1 MDPTLLELADDGW
14 VHLPPRTGDQ
24 RVDAGGY
31 VFFGGRHESSV
42 QRIRLAGAAE
52 LEEAVETTRELARER
67 GSSLVRW
74 WVGDLAT
81 PAGAAGELARLGLAP
96 DVDEAVL
103 TSMALVGPP
112 SDGETPDGIDVRRAE
127 SVDDYVHAI
136 EIDARSWDTTEEAVA
151 ARLERAREQWPA
163 MHAEGRTLVYLAHV
177 DGEPVGFARAVV
189 VAVVDGSAA
198 LLNGGTVLPHARG
211 RGVYRALVRA
221 RQRDLAARGVTSL
234 VTQAGSMSRPI
245 LERLGFEPLGEIRL
259 LVDQL

>member
-1 MDPTLLELADDGW
+1 MPPTLLELADDGW
-14 VHLPPRTGDQ
+14 VHLPPRPRDE

-42 QRIRLAGAAE
+42 QRIRLADAAD
-52 LEEAVETTRELARER
+52 LAEAVDTTRELARER
-67 GSSLVRW
+67 GSALVRW

-81 PAGAAGELARLGLAP
+81 PADAAAELARLGLAP
-96 DVDEAVL
+96 DGDEAVL

-112 SDGETPDGIDVRRAE
+112 DADGPGGIDVRLVE
-127 SVDDYVHAI
+127 SVDDYVRAV

-177 DGEPVGFARAVV
+177 DGKPVGFARAVV

-198 LLNGGTVLPHARG
+198 LMNGGTVLAHARG
-211 RGVYRALVRA
+211 RGVYRALVHA
-221 RQRDLAARGVTSL
+221 RRRDLAARGITSL

-259 LVDQL
+259 LVDRL

>member
-1 MDPTLLELADDGW
+1 MAPTLLELADDGW
-14 VHLPPRTGDQ
+14 VHLPPRPGDD
-24 RVDAGGY
+24 RVDADRY

-42 QRIRLAGAAE
+42 QRIRLADTAD
-52 LEEAVETTRELARER
+52 LEEAVDATRALARER
-67 GSSLVRW
+67 GSALVRW

-81 PAGAAGELARLGLAP
+81 PAGARDELLRLGLAP

-112 SDGETPDGIDVRRAE
+112 ESRARDEIDVRRVE
-127 SVDDYVHAI
+127 SVDDYVRAI

-151 ARLERAREQWPA
+151 HRLARAREQWPA
-163 MHAEGRTLVYLAHV
+163 MHAEGRTYVYLAHV

-189 VAVVDGSAA
+189 VGDAA
-198 LLNGGTVLPHARG
+198 LMNGGTVVRHARG
-211 RGVYRALVRA
+211 RGVYRALVDA
-221 RQRDLAARGVTSL
+221 RRRDLAEHGVASL

-259 LVDQL
+259 LVDRL